1 MVIEAVE
8 RTRILERIDRVTR
21 ELQELR
27 RMLEDASPPQ
37 AGLAARLL
45 GSLGAESIK
54 EYDYHLEWAR
64 FEER

>member
-1 MVIEAVE
+1 MVVEAIE
-8 RTRILERIDRVTR
+8 RTRILEQIDRVTH

-37 AGLAARLL
+37 AGLTARLL

-54 EYDYHLEWAR
+54 DYDYHLEWAR
-64 FEER
+64 FKER